1 MKQKPLLKKPHPVWD
16 KRIPTLFGL
25 LLIIIGTAITAYL
38 VQIGAIP
45 FLRAAPTENPENIRV
60 TNVAND
66 SFTITYTTAAN
77 VIGSVDVSKDQNI
90 SGGQVFLDDR
100 DEASGVPT
108 PHMVHSITVRNL
120 QPSTQYYFGI
130 TSGQTTFLN
139 QDSPFTQK
147 TGPAI
152 SDQPSSEDPLSGLLL
167 SSTGD
172 KPTEAIVYI
181 TADGGQTVSA
191 LVKSSGIYIITLNT
205 LRTSDMS
212 SYLKLSGD
220 TKFQLLAVSPTEES
234 HAIISATKRNP
245 VPTITLSNDYD
256 FTGSSSPVSSTSA
269 AFIGF
274 PVFSLNTSVV
284 ATPQINTPQPDQNF
298 TDTQPVL
305 SGKALPNATVEIT
318 IHSDQAISATVTA
331 DQYGNWT
338 YRPASPLTPGQHTI
352 AITTKDQFGIM
363 KTIQQAFSVFPPGT
377 QVAEAATPSAT
388 LTPSAIPTNTPTPI
402 AQTTITPNASAS
414 PTVATTLVPSPTT
427 QSLLITAT
435 PNKQIPA
442 TGNDSVVTA
451 GIVGL
456 ATTVVGILLFL
467 SSKGAAL

>member
-1 MKQKPLLKKPHPVWD
+1 MKQKPFLKKPHPVWD

-25 LLIIIGTAITAYL
+25 FLIIIGIAITSYL

-45 FLRAAPTENPENIRV
+45 WLRAAPTENPENIRI
-60 TNVAND
+60 TNVSND
-66 SFTITYTTAAN
+66 SFTVTYTTAAN
-77 VIGSVDVSKDQNI
+77 VIGTVAVNQDQNI
-90 SGGQVFLDDR
+90 ANGQVFLDDR
-100 DEASGVPT
+100 DQATGVPT
-108 PHMVHSITVRNL
+108 QHMVHSITVRNL
-120 QPSTQYYFGI
+120 KPATQYYFGI

-139 QDSPFTQK
+139 QGSPFSQK
-147 TGPAI
+147 TGAEI
-152 SDQPSSEDPLSGLLL
+152 TDQPSNEDPLSGLLL
-167 SSTGD
+167 TSTGN

-181 TADGGQTVSA
+181 TADGGQTVST
-191 LVKSSGIYIITLNT
+191 LVKASGIYIVPLNT
-205 LRTSDMS
+205 IRTSDES
-212 SYLKLSGD
+212 KYLKLSSD
-220 TKFQLLAVSPTEES
+220 TKFQLLAISPSEQS

-256 FTGSSSPVSSTSA
+256 FTGSTTPVSSTSA

-284 ATPQINTPQPDQNF
+284 ATPKINTPQPNQNF
-298 TDTQPVL
+298 TDAQPVL
-305 SGKALPNATVEIT
+305 SGKALPDATVEIT

-338 YRPASPLTPGQHTI
+338 YRPASPLAPGQHTI
-352 AITTKDQFGIM
+352 TITTKDQFGIM
-363 KTIQQAFSVFPPGT
+363 KTIQQTFNVFAPGT

-388 LTPSAIPTNTPTPI
+388 IVPSKIPTNTPVPTVQ
-402 AQTTITPNASAS
+402 ASITPSATTS
-414 PTVATTLVPSPTT
+414 PTVITPPAATPSAT
-427 QSLLITAT
+427 SLLITST
-435 PNKQIPA
+435 PNKPLPA
-442 TGNDSVVTA
+442 TGSNSVVTV